1 MLRWCCLVVGMLAAA
16 GPAGAEGW
24 PSYGRDPGG
33 TRFAPDRQITP
44 GNVGRLE
51 IAWTH
56 RSGDMGA
63 GFRAAGKA
71 AFEATPVL
79 AAGRLYFSTPFN
91 VIVAVDAATGAEVW
105 RHDARPDPG
114 LRYSEVTS
122 RGVAVWGDPAAPGP
136 CAARVFSGT
145 IDGRLVA
152 LDAATGKP
160 CADFGRG
167 GAIDLTE
174 GVRLRDRGDYQTTS
188 PPALFEDLVI
198 IGSAIGDNR
207 AVDLEFGIVRAYDA
221 RTGRLA
227 WSFDPIPRTEPE
239 ASRLGW
245 SAKAREQTGA
255 GNVWSIMS
263 VDVERGLVFLPTS
276 SPSPDFYGGERPGDN
291 LYANSVVALDAR
303 TGRVVWHQQLVRHDL
318 WDYDVPAQPVL
329 AEVTREGRRVPAVI
343 QATKMGLL
351 FVFHRETGAPLFEIE
366 ERPVPASDVPGEA
379 AAPTQRFPVKPP
391 PLVSHKALAPDDAFG
406 LTFWDRGK
414 CAEKFAAYR
423 SEGIYTPPSLKGTL
437 MLPSYAGGTNWGGI
451 AFDEARGIA
460 FANVNN
466 VVAVV
471 RLVPQ
476 AEATRDLPGYTPQ
489 RGTPYALSREIV
501 TSPIGMPCNAP
512 PWGTLAAVDM
522 NAGTI
527 KWQVPLGTT
536 RDLAPWPWFEIGVP
550 NFGGPIV
557 TASGLVFIAATT
569 DNYLRAF
576 DAETGKELWKGRLPA
591 GGQAT
596 PMTYTANGRQFVV
609 IAAGGHGMLG
619 TDKGDYLLAFALPR

>member
-1 MLRWCCLVVGMLAAA
+1 MLRWCVALLTCVVALQVR
-16 GPAGAEGW
+16 AESW

-33 TRFAPDRQITP
+33 TRYAPDTQITP
-44 GNVGRLE
+44 ANVDRLE
-51 IAWTH
+51 VAWTYQT
-56 RSGDMGA
+56 GDMGE
-63 GFRAAGKA
+63 GFRTAGKA
-71 AFEATPVL
+71 AFEATPIL

-91 VIVAVDAATGAEVW
+91 TIIAIDAATGAEIW
-105 RHDARPDPG
+105 RHDARPDPT

-122 RGVAVWGDPAAPGP
+122 RGVALWGDPAVPGV
-136 CAARVFSGT
+136 CAARIFAGT
-145 IDGRLVA
+145 IDGRLIA
-152 LDAATGKP
+152 LDAATGKL
-160 CADFGRG
+160 CADFGKEG
-167 GAIDLTE
+167 QIDLTE

-188 PPALFEDLVI
+188 PPAIFDDLVI
-198 IGSAIGDNR
+198 VGSAIGDNR
-207 AVDLEFGIVRAYDA
+207 AIDLEFGIVRAYDT
-221 RTGRLA
+221 RSGKLV

-245 SAKAREQTGA
+245 SEEARAQTGA

-263 VDVERGLVFLPTS
+263 VDPERGLLFLPTS
-276 SPSPDFYGGERPGDN
+276 SPSPDFYGGSRPGDN
-291 LYANSVVALDAR
+291 LYANSLVALEAR
-303 TGRVVWHQQLVRHDL
+303 TGRIVWHQQLVRHDL
-318 WDYDVPAQPVL
+318 WDYDIPAQPVL
-329 AEVTREGRRVPAVI
+329 AHVTRDGRRVPAVI
-343 QATKMGLL
+343 QATKMGML
-351 FVFHRETGAPLFEIE
+351 FVFHRETGEPLFEIE
-366 ERPVPASDVPGEA
+366 ERPVPASDVPGEVA
-379 AAPTQRFPVKPP
+379 AKTQRFPVKPP
-391 PLVSHKALAPDDAFG
+391 PLVPQAPLTPDDAYG

-414 CAEKFAAYR
+414 CAEKFASYR
-423 SEGIYTPPSLKGTL
+423 SEGIYTPPSLRGTL

-451 AFDEARGIA
+451 AFDEGRGIA

-501 TSPIGMPCNAP
+501 TSPLGMPCNAP

-536 RDLAPWPWFEIGVP
+536 RDVAPWPWLEVGMP

-557 TASGLVFIAATT
+557 TASGLLFIAATT

-576 DAETGKELWKGRLPA
+576 EAETGKELWKGRLPA

-596 PMTYTANGRQFVV
+596 PMTYTLGGRQFVV

-619 TDKGDYLLAFALPR
+619 TKLGDYVLAFALPR